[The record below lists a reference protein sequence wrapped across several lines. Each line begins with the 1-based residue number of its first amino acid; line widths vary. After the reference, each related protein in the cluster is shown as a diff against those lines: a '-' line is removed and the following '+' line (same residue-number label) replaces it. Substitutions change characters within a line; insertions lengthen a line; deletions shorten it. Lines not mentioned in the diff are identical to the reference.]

1 MAKSFSFKAKVRL
14 WPGETAAWHFILVPK
29 DISAPLREKYKGLH
43 RGWNSIKV
51 KATIGKTVWDTS
63 IFYDTK
69 SAQYLLPVKA
79 AVRKQ
84 ESLYDGDEVKTK
96 ILIV

>member
-1 MAKSFSFKAKVRL
+1 MAKLFSFKAKIRL

-29 DISAPLREKYKGLH
+29 DMSAILREKYKGQH
-43 RGWNSIKV
+43 RGWNSIKTKV
-51 KATIGKTVWDTS
+51 TIGRTAWETS
-63 IFYDTK
+63 IFYDAR

-79 AVRKQ
+79 AIRKA
-84 ESLYDGDEVKTK
+84 ESLFDGDDVKLK

>member
-1 MAKSFSFKAKVRL
+1 MAKSFSFKAKIRL

-29 DISAPLREKYKGLH
+29 DISAPLREKYKGKH

-51 KATIGKTVWDTS
+51 KITIGKTVWATS

-69 SAQYLLPVKA
+69 SALYLLPVKA
-79 AVRKQ
+79 EVRKR
-84 ESLYDGDEVKTK
+84 ESLFDGDEVKLK
-96 ILIV
+96 MLIT